1 MIQEMQIKGNILEAS
16 NFGCNLGLIL
26 T

>member
-16 NFGCNLGLIL
+16 NYNEKFYIFNI
-26 T
+26 